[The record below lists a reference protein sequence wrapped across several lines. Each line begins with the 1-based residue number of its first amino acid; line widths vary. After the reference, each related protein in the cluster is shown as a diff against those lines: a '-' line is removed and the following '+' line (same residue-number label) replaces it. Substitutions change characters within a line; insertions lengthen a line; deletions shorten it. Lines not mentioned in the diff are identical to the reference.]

1 VTDDS
6 KIAEAEGQFQAT
18 QKREQAGNE
27 AWQQYEAE
35 GRAIREK
42 TARLRALRL
51 AKEAAD
57 AAEKP
62 PAAPKRAS
70 KAEPRPVVRGRLRW

>member
-1 VTDDS
+1 VIDDT

-18 QKREQAGNE
+18 QKCEQAGNE
-27 AWQQYEAE
+27 AQQRYEVE

-57 AAEKP
+57 AAGKP
-62 PAAPKRAS
+62 AAAPKGTS
-70 KAEPRPVVRGRLRW
+70 KDEPRPVVRGRLRW

>member
-1 VTDDS
+1 VIDDT

-18 QKREQAGNE
+18 QKCEQAGNE
-27 AWQQYEAE
+27 AQQRYEVE

-57 AAEKP
+57 AAGKP
-62 PAAPKRAS
+62 AAAPKRTL
-70 KAEPRPVVRGRLRW
+70 KDKVRPVVRGRLSW